1 MSAQLERISFRASAR
16 TVDMLG
22 RQQIAGIPT
31 AISELFKNAFDAY
44 ADIAVADFIRHQDLF
59 ILRDDGVGMSREE
72 FVERWLTLGT
82 ESKLAS
88 KGLLPPPRDPDKAVR
103 PVLGEK
109 GIGRLAIAAIGPQV
123 LVLTRSK
130 FEGPDA
136 PVTAAFINWTLFEC
150 PGLTLDDIHVPVQ
163 TFAGH
168 LPRFADITRLVDEI
182 RNDVTESRARIGD
195 RADVILRQL
204 DRFAANPTKLDELL
218 GEPSIISNGHGVHFF
233 ITPSDPSLIAGLRS
247 DGVGEP
253 AELQR
258 LLLGFNNT
266 MTPDH
271 PKPALTVRFNDH
283 RIPQAPPNELIG
295 ERVFFTEQDFA
306 IADHHI
312 SGRFDE
318 FGQFEG
324 SVAVYRQPAQP
335 YRVAWPKAMG
345 TPTDCGPFTLNL
357 AYVQGA
363 RADSGLDPEAFAAI
377 SDKLNRWGGL
387 YVYRDG
393 IRVLPYGSADNDWL
407 DIEARRT
414 KSASYYFFSYRR
426 LFGVVEITRAENSAL
441 QEKAGREGFRQNEA
455 YRQLSDILKNFFP
468 QVAAD
473 FFREDTALSEAFVTQ
488 RAEFN
493 QIEAARRR
501 RESQIRVRRSAF
513 RSQLEQFFGR
523 VNRGE
528 PEAGVAALVAAL
540 ESSLAAAIALP
551 DPHDAALAVV
561 EAEVDGRRRL
571 QELRDEF
578 KPVRPR
584 GVPLPRDIQR
594 DAAAMRSELTRL
606 ERDVFGPASEQLDTV
621 TLSAAGEAGLKL
633 DRRLRLDRG
642 LTGAADEARRAT
654 RSLGQ
659 TARLAADE
667 ARQQVVSL
675 AQQAIREVEDR
686 TRAVLSEAAAV
697 DVSALDDVGLLATRS
712 RLEGAIDEAASRSRE
727 LLEAIRSRLEE
738 VASSKDPATWLVTPD
753 DITAA
758 IEEELIELRDK
769 SEADL
774 ELAQLGMAV
783 EVINHEFQA
792 TIKTIRTNIGQLK
805 QWADMNSD
813 LQPLYSGIRTSF
825 EHLDGYLTL
834 FTPLHRRLQRT
845 AIDFA
850 GSDIER
856 FLRDLFRERFD
867 RHKVELVATPG
878 FRQRVIRGFP
888 STFYPVFV
896 NLVDNAIFWLDRIEP
911 PRRITLDGNVE
922 SLFISDNGHGIELR
936 DREAVFELGFTRKP
950 GGRGLGLYIARQVL
964 SRVGWLIEIMAI
976 EGGSAFRLYPDPARK
991 SGEK

>member
-1 MSAQLERISFRASAR
+1 MSVKLERISFRASAR

-44 ADIAVADFIRHQDLF
+44 ADVAVADFIRHQDLF
-59 ILRDDGVGMSREE
+59 ILRDDGVGMSRSE

-82 ESKLAS
+82 ESKVAS
-88 KGLLPPPRDPDKAVR
+88 KSLPPPPRDPDKPAR

-136 PVTAAFINWTLFEC
+136 PITAAFINWTLFEC

-168 LPRFADITRLVDEI
+168 LPRFADIARLVDDI
-182 RNDVTESRARIGD
+182 RRDVTETKDRIGE

-204 DRFAANPTKLDELL
+204 DRFGANPTKMDELL
-218 GEPSIISNGHGVHFF
+218 GEPSLITIGHGVHFF
-233 ITPSDPSLIAGLRS
+233 ITPTDPSLLAGLRE

-266 MTPDH
+266 MTPNH

-283 RIPQAPPNELIG
+283 RIPHAPPDELIG
-295 ERVFFTEQDFA
+295 ERVFFTKQDFA

-324 SVAVYRQPAQP
+324 AVAVYRQAAQP
-335 YRVAWPKAMG
+335 YRVTWPHAMG
-345 TPTDCGPFTLNL
+345 VPTECGPFTLNL

-426 LFGVVEITRAENSAL
+426 LFGVVEITRADNSAL

-455 YRQLSDILKNFFP
+455 YRQLTDILKNFFP

-473 FFREDTALSEAFVTQ
+473 FFREDAVLSEVFVTQ
-488 RAEFN
+488 RAELN
-493 QIEAARRR
+493 RVEAARRR
-501 RESQIRVRRSAF
+501 RESQVRTRRAAF
-513 RSQLEQFFGR
+513 RDQLEHFFDR
-523 VNRGE
+523 INRGE
-528 PEAGVAALVAAL
+528 PEAAVTSVIANL
-540 ESSLAAAIALP
+540 ESRLAAAIALP
-551 DPHDAALAVV
+551 DPHDAGLAVV
-561 EAEVDGRRRL
+561 EAELDGRRRL
-571 QELRDEF
+571 DDLRTEF
-578 KPVRPR
+578 RPVRPR
-584 GVPLPRDIQR
+584 GVSLPRDLQR
-594 DAAAMRSELTRL
+594 DTVALRSELARL
-606 ERDVFGPASEQLDTV
+606 DRDVFSPAAQKLETI
-621 TLSAAGEAGLKL
+621 TLSTAGEARLNL
-633 DRRLRLDRG
+633 DRRLRLDKA
-642 LTGAADEARRAT
+642 LSSAAEEARRAT

-659 TARLAADE
+659 TTRTAAND
-667 ARQQVVSL
+667 ARQQVVTL
-675 AQQAIREVEDR
+675 AQEAIREVEDR
-686 TRAVLSEAAAV
+686 SRAVLSEAAAV
-697 DVSALDDVGLLATRS
+697 DVTQLDDAGLIATRS
-712 RLEGAIDEAASRSRE
+712 RLEGAIDETASRSRE

-738 VASSKDPATWLVTPD
+738 IASSADPATWLVTAED
-753 DITAA
+753 VTAA

-774 ELAQLGMAV
+774 ELAQLGMAI

-792 TIKTIRTNIGQLK
+792 TIRTIRTNIGQLK
-805 QWADMNSD
+805 QWADVNSD

-845 AIDFA
+845 AIDFK

-867 RHKVELVATPG
+867 RHRVELIATPA

-896 NLVDNAIFWLDRIEP
+896 NLIDNAVFWLDRIEP
-911 PRRITLDGNVE
+911 PRRITLDANVE
-922 SLFISDNGHGIELR
+922 SLFVTDNGHGVEPR

-950 GGRGLGLYIARQVL
+950 GGRGLGLYIARQVVG
-964 SRVGWLIEIMAI
+964 RVGWLIDIMAI
-976 EGGSAFRLYPDPARK
+976 EGGSAFRLYPNPAHK
-991 SGEK
+991 LGES

>member
-1 MSAQLERISFRASAR
+1 MSVELERISFRASAR

-44 ADIAVADFIRHQDLF
+44 ADAAVADFIRHQDLF
-59 ILRDDGVGMSREE
+59 ILRDNGVGMSRQE
-72 FVERWLTLGT
+72 FIERWLTLGT
-82 ESKLAS
+82 ESKLAAQ
-88 KGLLPPPRDPDKAVR
+88 GLPPPPRDPDKVVR

-130 FEGPDA
+130 FEEADA
-136 PVTAAFINWTLFEC
+136 RITAAFINWTLFEC

-163 TFAGH
+163 TFTDH
-168 LPRFADITRLVDEI
+168 IPRFADVEKLVEEV
-182 RNDVTESRARIGD
+182 RRDVSETSERIGD
-195 RADVILRQL
+195 RADLILSQL
-204 DRFAANPTKLDELL
+204 DRFSANPAKLDQLL
-218 GEPSIISNGHGVHFF
+218 GEPSLLTSGHGVHFF
-233 ITPSDPSLIAGLRS
+233 ITPTDPSLLAGLRS
-247 DGVGEP
+247 DGVGDP

-266 MTPDH
+266 MTPNH
-271 PKPALTVRFNDH
+271 PKPALAVQFNDH
-283 RIPQAPPNELIG
+283 RFPHSPPDELIG

-306 IADHHI
+306 MADHHI

-335 YRVAWPKAMG
+335 YRVAWPHAMG
-345 TPTDCGPFTLNL
+345 APTECGPFTLNL

-426 LFGVVEITRAENSAL
+426 LFGVVEITRANNSAL
-441 QEKAGREGFRQNEA
+441 QEKAGREGFRQNQA
-455 YRQLSDILKNFFP
+455 YRQLTDILKNFFP

-473 FFREDTALSEAFVTQ
+473 FFREEALLSEVFVTQ
-488 RAEFN
+488 RAELN
-493 QIEAARRR
+493 RIEAARRL
-501 RESQIRVRRSAF
+501 RESQVRSRRSDF
-513 RSQLEQFFGR
+513 RTQLERFFER
-523 VNRGE
+523 INRGE
-528 PEAGVAALVAAL
+528 PEAAAAGVITELRSKL
-540 ESSLAAAIALP
+540 GAAIALP
-551 DPHDAALAVV
+551 NPQDAAIAVV
-561 EAEVDGRRRL
+561 DAELEGRRRL
-571 QELRDEF
+571 EEVRAEF
-578 KPVRPR
+578 RPVRPR
-584 GVPLPRDIQR
+584 GVSLPRDLQR
-594 DAAAMRSELTRL
+594 DAAAMRSELARL
-606 ERDVFGPASEQLDTV
+606 DRDIFDPAVQQLDTIM
-621 TLSAAGEAGLKL
+621 LLASGEARLKL
-633 DRRLRLDRG
+633 DRRLRLDRA
-642 LTGAADEARRAT
+642 LTRAAEDARRAT

-659 TARLAADE
+659 ATRTAAGE
-667 ARQQVVSL
+667 ARQQVISL

-686 TRAVLSEAAAV
+686 ARAVLSEAAAI
-697 DVSALDDVGLLATRS
+697 DVSQLDDASMLATRG

-727 LLEAIRSRLEE
+727 LLEAVRSRLEE
-738 VASSKDPATWLVTPD
+738 IASSADPASWLVTPED
-753 DITAA
+753 VTAA

-783 EVINHEFQA
+783 EVINHEFEA

-805 QWADMNSD
+805 QWADLNSD
-813 LQPLYSGIRTSF
+813 LQPLYTGIRTSF

-845 AIDFA
+845 AIDFR

-878 FRQRVIRGFP
+878 FRQRTIRGFP

-896 NLVDNAIFWLDRIEP
+896 NLIDNAVFWLDRVEP
-911 PRRITLDGNVE
+911 PRRITLDSNVE
-922 SLFISDNGHGIELR
+922 SIFVSDTGHGIEPR

-964 SRVGWLIEIMAI
+964 SRIGWLIEIMAI

-991 SGEK
+991 GGGS